1 MSRRG
6 LLVIAGLALA
16 IVLGVAAWLF
26 FEARARRIVITLLP
40 GRSVWEV
47 ADHLEKQLP
56 GAKDEVLRLAS
67 DRAFVHELGLP
78 FRDRPGRGDGVADT
92 WLEGFVFPETY
103 HFAPDV
109 TPREV
114 LERAARHFNDVF
126 GALTL
131 SHAAALST
139 LKDEL
144 GLDPSDIVTLASL
157 VEEETGRL
165 DESARV
171 AGVFLNRLRQ
181 GMRLETDPTL
191 MYRPDRVG
199 KRPTPAERKDATNPY
214 NTYAIRGLPP
224 GPICSPTRAAL
235 LAVLE
240 AERHDFLFF
249 VAKRD
254 GTGGSAFAA
263 TLAEHQANI
272 ERYLRK
278 R

>member
-6 LLVIAGLALA
+6 ILLVAGLALA
-16 IVLGVAAWLF
+16 VVLGVAAWLF
-26 FEARARRIVITLLP
+26 FEARAKRIVITLVP
-40 GRSVWEV
+40 GRTVWEV
-47 ADHLEKQLP
+47 ADHLEKQVP
-56 GAKDEVLRLAS
+56 GAREEVLRLAS
-67 DRAFVHELGLP
+67 DRGFVHELGLP
-78 FRDRPGRGDGVADT
+78 FRDRPARGDGVADT
-92 WLEGFVFPETY
+92 WLEGFIFPETY

-114 LERAARHFNDVF
+114 LERAARQFNDVF

-131 SHAAALST
+131 SHANAFAT

-144 GLDPSDIVTLASL
+144 GLEPADVVVLASL
-157 VEEETGRL
+157 VEEETGRK
-165 DESARV
+165 DEAARV

-224 GPICSPTRAAL
+224 GPICSATRAAL

-263 TLAEHQANI
+263 TLAEHEANI

>member
-1 MSRRG
+1 MSRKA
-6 LLVIAGLALA
+6 LVITAAVLA
-16 IVLGVAAWLF
+16 VCLGIAAWLVLD
-26 FEARARRIVITLLP
+26 ARAKRIVVTLLP
-40 GRSVWEV
+40 GRSIWEV
-47 ADHLEKQLP
+47 ADQLEKQRP
-56 GAKDEVLRLAS
+56 GTREEVLRLAA
-67 DRAFVHELGLP
+67 DKAFALELGLP
-78 FRDRPGRGDGVADT
+78 VHAREPRSDGVVDT

-103 HFAPDV
+103 HFPPDV
-109 TPREV
+109 SAHDV
-114 LERAARHFNDVF
+114 LERAAAQFNEVF
-126 GALTL
+126 GSLTL
-131 SHAAALST
+131 SHTAALAT
-139 LKDEL
+139 LRDEL
-144 GLDPSDIVTLASL
+144 GLEPSDVVILASL
-157 VEEETGRL
+157 VEEETGRR
-165 DESARV
+165 DEAARV
-171 AGVFLNRLRQ
+171 AGVFLNRLRK

-240 AERHDFLFF
+240 AEQHDFLFF

-263 TLAEHQANI
+263 TLVEHEANI
-272 ERYLRK
+272 DRYLKK